1 MVSGL
6 HGHPEPWASEGDKL
20 RTVCGEDGSDV
31 LAGADLLAGPR
42 GNEGKHFYST
52 LITFPLDGTF
62 ESPLVLAAA
71 ISSASLCVRLPLD
84 SPLAAM
90 S

>member
-1 MVSGL
+1 MYRPG
-6 HGHPEPWASEGDKL
+6 A
-20 RTVCGEDGSDV
+20 GS
-31 LAGADLLAGPR
+31 LARPQ
-42 GNEGKHFYST
+42 GNEDKHLHST
-52 LITFPLDGTF
+52 LITFPLDGNF

-84 SPLAAM
+84 SPLAAT